1 MWFLSQNSVLT
12 PKTNS
17 ELLPTSWNPIQSPHF
32 QIQCPQYLAHC
43 ENLIKYFW
51 MEWNSL
57 LSWLGTI
64 TSYFRIAPLL
74 ISHNKIKWKTGM
86 ILFLNFCM
94 IQTWPLMGKP
104 NTNVNT
110 PQINLQRM
118 QSQSGA
124 NSIFTK
130 NLRKLKPFGKTV
142 KERLSRK
149 ILNKE

>member
-1 MWFLSQNSVLT
+1 
-12 PKTNS
+12 
-17 ELLPTSWNPIQSPHF
+17 
-32 QIQCPQYLAHC
+32 
-43 ENLIKYFW
+43 
-51 MEWNSL
+51 
-57 LSWLGTI
+57 
-64 TSYFRIAPLL
+64 
-74 ISHNKIKWKTGM
+74 M

-149 ILNKE
+149 IINKE